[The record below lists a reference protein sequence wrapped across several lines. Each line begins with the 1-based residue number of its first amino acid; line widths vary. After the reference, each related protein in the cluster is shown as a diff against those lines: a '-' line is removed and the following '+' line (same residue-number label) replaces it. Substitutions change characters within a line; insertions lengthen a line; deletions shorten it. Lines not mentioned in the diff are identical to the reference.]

1 MASQEFSFDIVSK
14 VDLAEVKNS
23 FNQAQ
28 KELENRYDFRGTSA
42 SLEFD
47 GKEISMTADDEFR
60 MDQLRDIVFSKLVK
74 RNIDTRSI
82 DYGKVEPGP
91 GVSVKQKVT
100 FKQGIA
106 QDKAKALVKQI
117 KENKALKVN
126 AQIQGEELRISSKDK
141 DDLQKAIAFVKGLTL
156 DFPVDFVNYR

>member
-14 VDLAEVKNS
+14 VDLAEVKNA
-23 FNQAQ
+23 FNQAH

-42 SLEFD
+42 SLDYDE
-47 GKEISMTADDEFR
+47 KEISMTADDDFR
-60 MDQLRDIVFSKLVK
+60 MDQLRDIVFNKLIK
-74 RNIDTRSI
+74 RNVDARSI
-82 DYGKVEPGP
+82 EYGKVEPGP
-91 GVSVKQKVT
+91 GISVKQKVT

-141 DDLQKAIAFVKGLTL
+141 DDLQKAITFVKGLEL

>member
-14 VDLAEVKNS
+14 VDLAEVKNA
-23 FNQAQ
+23 FNQAE
-28 KELENRYDFRGTSA
+28 KELQNRYDFRGSSA
-42 SLEFD
+42 NIEFD

-60 MDQLRDIVFSKLVK
+60 MDQLRDIVLSKLIK

-91 GVSVKQKVT
+91 GISVKQKVA

-106 QDKAKALVKQI
+106 QDKAKSLVKEI
-117 KENKALKVN
+117 KDNKALKVN
-126 AQIQGEELRISSKDK
+126 AQIQGEELRVSSKDK
-141 DDLQKAIAFVKGLTL
+141 DSLQKAIQFVKSLDL

>member
-14 VDLAEVKNS
+14 VDLAEVKNA

-42 SLEFD
+42 SLDFD
-47 GKEISMTADDEFR
+47 EKEISMTADDEFR
-60 MDQLRDIVFSKLVK
+60 MDQLRDIVFNKLIK
-74 RNIDTRSI
+74 RNVDSRSI
-82 DYGKVEPGP
+82 EYGKVEPGP

-141 DDLQKAIAFVKGLTL
+141 DDLQKAINFVKGLEL
-156 DFPVDFVNYR
+156 EFPVDFVNYR